1 MLRRLLTQ
9 LFGRQHDKLP
19 PVADTPVSVPA
30 QPADVGRGELDAGDF
45 TSAAAQLQEPLDA
58 QPGSPELRWKMA
70 HAQVGLGDIGS
81 AIGLI
86 APILTTPQAQPGK
99 QRLLDAAVKALARL
113 SAQSEADRQACAALL
128 GCVLLEQGEFDA
140 AFRCATIVANDP
152 ERRLTYH
159 ALRFGDDLYADC
171 RAAGLPAL
179 VSETLFSTSTRGD
192 RYPAYLCTLPGGM
205 VLGHSAIPMSADKV
219 VYLARQVHN
228 PTAYFKQTLAWRQDM
243 LCLATA
249 NHLIVADAGVDEY
262 PGTHVLIG
270 HKANPGHW
278 MLNHFGRLRVLED
291 LPVPPEA
298 KLLVPDDIGPL
309 ARRSLELAGY
319 PAERLTLVPN
329 GRIARCESLLV
340 PSMLYGGLH
349 GLLYWTDEVPHFI
362 RRRLTPTPAKV
373 RPRRIL
379 VTRKGAQWRH
389 LRNEDEVLGAL
400 ADLGFESVELGAMDL
415 DQQIALAAESS
426 AIVGAFG
433 AGMSIVLLA
442 HPGTAVIEIK
452 ANLHGVMDIHPKAAA
467 ALGVTYAGVIATPI
481 RTSAEPSDLLNADL
495 VCDPGAVRATVIEA
509 MRVAT
514 ETPR

>member
-1 MLRRLLTQ
+1 MLARLLTQ
-9 LFGRQHDKLP
+9 LFGRQRMASSRAAPAADLP
-19 PVADTPVSVPA
+19 ATTPV
-30 QPADVGRGELDAGDF
+30 DIGRGALDAGDF
-45 TSAAAQLQEPLDA
+45 SSAAAQLQEPLDG
-58 QPGSPELRWKMA
+58 QPGSADLRWKMA
-70 HAQVGLGDIGS
+70 HAQTGLGDIGA
-81 AIGLI
+81 AIALI
-86 APILTTPQAQPGK
+86 SPILTAPQAQPGK
-99 QRLLDAAVKALARL
+99 LRLLDAAVKALARF
-113 SAQSEADRQACAALL
+113 STQSEADRKECAALL

-140 AFRCATIVANDP
+140 AFRCAAIIANDP
-152 ERRLTYH
+152 DRRLTYH
-159 ALRFGDDLYADC
+159 ALRFGDDLLADC
-171 RAAGLPAL
+171 RAAGLPAV

-249 NHLIVADAGVDEY
+249 NHLVVAEAGVDEY

-291 LPVPPEA
+291 LPVPPDA
-298 KLLVPDDIGPL
+298 KLLLPDNIGAL
-309 ARRSLELAGY
+309 ALRSLELAGF

-329 GRIARCESLLV
+329 GRIARCDRLLV

-362 RRRLTPTPAKV
+362 RRMLTPTPAKV

-389 LRNEDEVLGAL
+389 LRNEAEVLGAL
-400 ADLGFESVELGAMDL
+400 ADLGFESVELGSLDL

-467 ALGVTYAGVIATPI
+467 ALGVTYAGVIATAL
-481 RTSAEPSDLLNADL
+481 RTSPEPSDLLNADL
-495 VCDPGAVRATVIEA
+495 VCDPAAVRATVIEA
-509 MRVAT
+509 LRIAT
-514 ETPR
+514 AIRQ